1 MQDLEITWPDG
12 KTRFSASDSPI
23 RLGRSSEA
31 AIPLTQGSVS
41 RRHLELVWAGSGWAV
56 SDNSTH
62 GTYDKDGQRL
72 APQWTVADN
81 TVIRLG
87 GVEGVEVEIN
97 LIAAEASPGVSNGSG
112 SASVGG
118 SMLSDQRGTLVGSAP
133 SEPERRAASLFADLE
148 PDLDGPDG
156 SPDRLF
162 GDSSAPAGGP
172 LFDRSARAEAGSPFE
187 NPEALLD
194 NGDGVFGGDGRVF
207 NEAPPLRDFGAESS
221 GGQAPDGLAPP
232 RADQPSQPPPPL
244 ADSPPPQDTPPPP
257 ALPSTEEPAA
267 GQPAATPPPPSGP
280 PGSSGGGLLERDP
293 LVEGKA
299 PRYGGPMDSGPNP
312 LDLDARNSSGPPGAT
327 GGLPAVRLSPNTT
340 IISDAALRLNL
351 DGQDYSF
358 VPGAEVTVGR
368 DPGCLVRV
376 DERHSLVSRK
386 HLRITHRDNS
396 WWIEDFSSKGTF
408 IDNRRIK
415 GPYKAEG
422 AFLVNMGDD
431 DAGTPMRIITAGEH
445 RISGRFNPVVVGALA
460 AITLLPLAI
469 LAILLAG
476 RSDDTTTEP
485 DFASAKR
492 STVMLFGLEGGQ
504 GTGFF
509 VDDNLIVTNQHV
521 AVLSPQMLV
530 AVSRQTD
537 EPAEIEYATELV
549 ANHPFLDIAVLRISN
564 RATLVNGV
572 PEISSEPVGNINL
585 PSVSIG
591 DSDDVTIGDE
601 VFSLGFPDRLSI
613 TSTDD
618 MGDLRLPPVAAT
630 SGEAASF
637 TIWPGCSNPDFE
649 TFIPEDSPPGV
660 ACSAGGDVDKGVLRA
675 TFSSGQ
681 GASGSAVFHNNE
693 VVAVVYAGDAGDPNK
708 SLNVSTAAFAE
719 WLDEIIDTN
728 P

>member
-1 MQDLEITWPDG
+1 MQEIEITWPDG

-31 AIPLTQGSVS
+31 AVPLTEGSVS
-41 RRHLELVWAGSGWAV
+41 RRHLELVWAGSEWSA
-56 SDNSTH
+56 SDSSTH
-62 GTYDKDGQRL
+62 GTYDADGQRL
-72 APQWTVADN
+72 ATQWTVSDN

-87 GVEGVEVEIN
+87 GVKGVEVEIN
-97 LIAAEASPGVSNGSG
+97 LIAAETNQSTQNGSG
-112 SASVGG
+112 STSVGG
-118 SMLSDQRGTLVGSAP
+118 GVLSDQRGTVMSSAP
-133 SEPERRAASLFADLE
+133 AEPEQQAASLFADLE
-148 PDLDGPDG
+148 SDLDGPGPGSDPPFG
-156 SPDRLF
+156 SPEAPREPLF
-162 GDSSAPAGGP
+162 GDSP
-172 LFDRSARAEAGSPFE
+172 RAEASSPFE

-194 NGDGVFGGDGRVF
+194 DGDAVFGGDGRVF
-207 NEAPPLRDFGAESS
+207 NEAPPLRDFGALPA
-221 GGQAPDGLAPP
+221 GPLAPDQQAPPQAEPVSQPAPP
-232 RADQPSQPPPPL
+232 HDEA
-244 ADSPPPQDTPPPP
+244 AEAPPQGTPPPP
-257 ALPSTEEPAA
+257 AAPAA
-267 GQPAATPPPPSGP
+267 DAARNDMPPPPSERSGSTGP
-280 PGSSGGGLLERDP
+280 SGGGLLDRDP
-293 LVEGKA
+293 LMESKA

-312 LDLDARNSSGPPGAT
+312 LKLDSGNSGPPGAT

-340 IISDAALRLNL
+340 IISDAALRLHV
-351 DGQDYSF
+351 DEQDYSF

-368 DPGCLVRV
+368 DPSCLVRV
-376 DERHSLVSRK
+376 DERHSLVSRN
-386 HLRITHRDNS
+386 HLRITHRDNA

-422 AFLVNMGDD
+422 AFLVNLGDD
-431 DAGTPMRIITAGEH
+431 DAGTQMRVITAGDH
-445 RISGRFNPVVVGALA
+445 RVPGRFNPVVVGALA

-469 LAILLAG
+469 LAILLLN
-476 RSDDTTTEP
+476 RSGDTAAEP

-564 RATLVNGV
+564 RASLVNGV
-572 PEISSEPVGNINL
+572 PEISSEPVGSINL
-585 PSVSIG
+585 PSVTMG
-591 DSDDVTIGDE
+591 DSDNVTIGDE

-649 TFIPEDSPPGV
+649 TFIPEDSPSGV

-719 WLDEIIDTN
+719 WLDEIIETN

>member
-1 MQDLEITWPDG
+1 MQDLEISWPDG

-31 AIPLTQGSVS
+31 AVPLTEGSVS
-41 RRHLELVWAGSGWAV
+41 RQHLELVWVGSGWSV
-56 SDNSTH
+56 SDSSTH
-62 GTYDKDGQRL
+62 GTFDRDGQRL
-72 APQWTVADN
+72 APQWTVGNN

-87 GVEGVEVEIN
+87 GVKGVEVEIN
-97 LIAAEASPGVSNGSG
+97 LVAAEAAQAMPNGSG
-112 SASVGG
+112 SASVGTG
-118 SMLSDQRGTLVGSAP
+118 VLSDQRDTMVSP
-133 SEPERRAASLFADLE
+133 PPTEPEQRAASLFADLE
-148 PDLDGPDG
+148 PELDGPDPIADRPFG
-156 SPDRLF
+156 IPSTSPGEPLF
-162 GDSSAPAGGP
+162 G
-172 LFDRSARAEAGSPFE
+172 RSDRAEAGSPFE

-194 NGDGVFGGDGRVF
+194 NGDAVFGGDGRVF
-207 NEAPPLRDFGAESS
+207 NEAPPPRDFGAPPP
-221 GGQAPDGLAPP
+221 GGQAPDRQAPEP
-232 RADQPSQPPPPL
+232 GDQPSQPAPPV
-244 ADSPPPQDTPPPP
+244 ADAPPQADPPPP
-257 ALPSTEEPAA
+257 AAGPSASDM
-267 GQPAATPPPPSGP
+267 PPPPPGTTGSSSPSGP
-280 PGSSGGGLLERDP
+280 SGPSGAGLLDRDP
-293 LVEGKA
+293 IMEGKA
-299 PRYGGPMDSGPNP
+299 PRYGGPMDGGSNP
-312 LDLDARNSSGPPGAT
+312 LDLDSRAGVPPGAT

-368 DPGCLVRV
+368 DPSCLVRV

-386 HLRITHRDNS
+386 HLRITHRDGS

-408 IDNRRIK
+408 IDSRRIK

-431 DAGTPMRIITAGEH
+431 DAGTSMRIITAGEH
-445 RISGRFNPVVVGALA
+445 RVSGRFNPVVVGVLA

-469 LAILLAG
+469 LAILIAG
-476 RSDDTTTEP
+476 RSDDATTEP

-492 STVMLFGLEGGQ
+492 STVMLFGLDGGQ

-564 RATLVNGV
+564 RASLVNGV

-585 PSVSIG
+585 PSVTIG

-649 TFIPEDSPPGV
+649 AFIPEDSPPGV

-693 VVAVVYAGDAGDPNK
+693 VIAVVYAGDAGDPNK
-708 SLNVSTAAFAE
+708 SLNVSTAAFTE
-719 WLDEIIDTN
+719 WLDEIIESN